1 MKEYSEQFLKRM
13 CQRDTTVLIEEE
25 TVDEEAMRERLMSWA
40 DAVSKEST
48 MDYELSMDALK
59 TFFDEIC

>member
-1 MKEYSEQFLKRM
+1 MFG
-13 CQRDTTVLIEEE
+13 
-25 TVDEEAMRERLMSWA
+25 MRERLMSWA